1 MIEMLAVLAILAV
14 VLTVTLGVSGGITGS
29 RGMTGVHQIA
39 AACDAAR
46 ARAMKE
52 QREVMLAFATDAA
65 GAIQDGRAVLMCWVP
80 PPDTEAEALS
90 PEEEQQRQRDGVL
103 EPLSEWIYLPEGH
116 VFAELSPSSATAG
129 VNLLTLPNTQRKVWL
144 PGGTGTVSMPCLG
157 FGSLGEVVFPEVGT
171 AGGASLLIAIAENA
185 GKAEPSPRDCRWIGI
200 QWHSGAS
207 MILP

>member
-14 VLTVTLGVSGGITGS
+14 VVTATIGVSSSIGSS

-52 QREVMLAFATDAA
+52 QREVTLAFSTRTAGNDMDA
-65 GAIQDGRAVLMCWVP
+65 RAVMVCWVP
-80 PPDTEAEALS
+80 PPDGQAEALT

-103 EPLSEWIYLPEGH
+103 EPLSEWIYLPEGQT
-116 VFAELSPSSATAG
+116 FAELAPASSAAG
-129 VNLLTLPNTQRKVWL
+129 GNLLTLPNTQRRVRL
-144 PGGTGTVSMPCLG
+144 PGGAGMAALPCLG
-157 FGSLGEVVFPEVGT
+157 FGSLGEVVFPEVGP
-171 AGGASLLIAIAENA
+171 ASGASLLIAITE
-185 GKAEPSPRDCRWIGI
+185 KTEPGPQDCRWIGI